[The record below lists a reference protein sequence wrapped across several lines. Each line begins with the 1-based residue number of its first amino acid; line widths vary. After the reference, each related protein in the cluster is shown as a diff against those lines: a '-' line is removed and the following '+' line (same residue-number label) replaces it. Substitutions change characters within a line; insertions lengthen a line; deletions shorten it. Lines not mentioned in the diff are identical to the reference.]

1 MASRAVPGVPTEDA
15 IGDRGR
21 SRRRL
26 VSNQRIGRLAEVRRV
41 HMGIQPVDV
50 RRSAVLVVVVVV
62 IGTPI
67 EVGRTLVLIRAT
79 VL

>member
-1 MASRAVPGVPTEDA
+1 
-15 IGDRGR
+15 
-21 SRRRL
+21 
-26 VSNQRIGRLAEVRRV
+26 
-41 HMGIQPVDV
+41 MGIQPVDV